1 MSKIRFSKEDIEK
14 LEDNAYILNISEKA
28 ITYTDEF
35 KEKFLELY
43 NKGKMPTE
51 IFRLCEIYPEI
62 IGQKRIDMVAY
73 RLKKK
78 VEYGENVTDKR
89 KKFSGRPKSKKLTK
103 DEEIQRLKHKIQYQ
117 EQQIEFLKKISFVEK
132 KAKWASS
139 KKNMK

>member
-14 LEDNAYILNISEKA
+14 LKDNPYILNISEKA

-62 IGQKRIDMVAY
+62 IGRKRIEMVAY

-78 VEYGENVTDKR
+78 VEYGEDVTDKR
-89 KKFSGRPKSKKLTK
+89 KEFSGKPKSKELTK

-117 EQQIEFLKKISFVEK
+117 EQRIEFLKKFPLWRK
-132 KAKWASS
+132 KPNGHHPRKI
-139 KKNMK
+139 

>member
-14 LEDNAYILNISEKA
+14 LKDNPYILNISEKA

-78 VEYGENVTDKR
+78 VEYGENVTDK
-89 KKFSGRPKSKKLTK
+89 
-103 DEEIQRLKHKIQYQ
+103 
-117 EQQIEFLKKISFVEK
+117 
-132 KAKWASS
+132 
-139 KKNMK
+139 KKNFLVDQNLRN

>member
-1 MSKIRFSKEDIEK
+1 MSKLRFSKEDIEK
-14 LEDNAYILNISEKA
+14 LKNNPYILNISEKA

-35 KEKFLELY
+35 KEKFMELY
-43 NKGKMPTE
+43 SKGKMPTE

-62 IGQKRIDMVAY
+62 IGQKRIDMLAY

-78 VEYGENVTDKR
+78 LEYGEELTDKR
-89 KKFSGRPKSKKLTK
+89 KEFSGRPKSKELTK

-132 KAKWASS
+132 KAKWDLS

>member
-1 MSKIRFSKEDIEK
+1 MSKLKFSKEDIEK
-14 LEDNAYILNISEKA
+14 LKDNPYILNISEKT
-28 ITYTDEF
+28 ITYTNEF
-35 KEKFLELY
+35 KEKFMELY
-43 NKGKMPTE
+43 SRGKMPTE

-78 VEYGENVTDKR
+78 VEYGEELTDKR
-89 KKFSGRPKSKKLTK
+89 KEFSGRPKSKELTK
-103 DEEIQRLKHKIQYQ
+103 DEEIKRLKHKIQYQ

-132 KAKWASS
+132 KAKWESS

>member
-14 LEDNAYILNISEKA
+14 LKDNPYILNISEKA

-89 KKFSGRPKSKKLTK
+89 KKIF
-103 DEEIQRLKHKIQYQ
+103 
-117 EQQIEFLKKISFVEK
+117 
-132 KAKWASS
+132 W
-139 KKNMK
+139 

>member
-1 MSKIRFSKEDIEK
+1 MSLKKSF
-14 LEDNAYILNISEKA
+14 LN
-28 ITYTDEF
+28 
-35 KEKFLELY
+35 Y
-43 NKGKMPTE
+43 NKGKMTTE

>member
-1 MSKIRFSKEDIEK
+1 MSKLRFSKDDIEK
-14 LEDNAYILNISEKA
+14 LKDNPYILNISEKA

-35 KEKFLELY
+35 KEKFMELY
-43 NKGKMPTE
+43 SKGKMPTE

-62 IGQKRIDMVAY
+62 IGQKRIDMLAY

-78 VEYGENVTDKR
+78 LEYGEELTDKR
-89 KKFSGRPKSKKLTK
+89 KEFSGRPKSKELTK
-103 DEEIQRLKHKIQYQ
+103 DEEIQRLKNKIQYQ

-132 KAKWASS
+132 KAKWDLS

>member
-1 MSKIRFSKEDIEK
+1 MSKLIFSKEDIEK
-14 LEDNAYILNISEKA
+14 LKDNPYILNISEKA

-35 KEKFLELY
+35 KETFIELY
-43 NKGKMPTE
+43 NKGKMPSE

-78 VEYGENVTDKR
+78 IEYGEEVADKR
-89 KKFSGRPKSKKLTK
+89 KEFSGRPKSKELTK

>member
-1 MSKIRFSKEDIEK
+1 
-14 LEDNAYILNISEKA
+14 
-28 ITYTDEF
+28 
-35 KEKFLELY
+35 
-43 NKGKMPTE
+43 MPTE

-62 IGQKRIDMVAY
+62 IGQKRIAMVAY

-78 VEYGENVTDKR
+78 FEYGENVTDKR
-89 KKFSGRPKSKKLTK
+89 KEFSGRPKSKELTK

>member
-1 MSKIRFSKEDIEK
+1 MSKLRFSKDDIEK
-14 LEDNAYILNISEKA
+14 LKDNPYILNISEKA

-35 KEKFLELY
+35 KEKFMELY
-43 NKGKMPTE
+43 SKGKMPTE

-78 VEYGENVTDKR
+78 LEYGEELTDKR
-89 KKFSGRPKSKKLTK
+89 KEFSGRPKSKELTK
-103 DEEIQRLKHKIQYQ
+103 DEEIQRLKNKIQYQ

-132 KAKWASS
+132 KAKWDLS